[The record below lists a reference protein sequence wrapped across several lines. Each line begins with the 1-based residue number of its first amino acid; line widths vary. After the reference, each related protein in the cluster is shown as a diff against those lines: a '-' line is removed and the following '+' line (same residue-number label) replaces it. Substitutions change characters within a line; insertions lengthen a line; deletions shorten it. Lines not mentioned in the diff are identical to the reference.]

1 MILPIVAYGDPVLNT
16 KASPIARD
24 YPNLQALL
32 SDMFETMYEANGVGL
47 AAPQIGLSIRLFVI
61 DASPFDEEKF
71 KNEKRVFINPE
82 ILAYAGEE
90 WAFNEGCLSIP
101 DVRGDVFR
109 PERIRIRYFDE
120 HFVQQE
126 REFDDL
132 PARIIQHEYDHIEG
146 TLFTE
151 KLAPLRRRMVQK
163 KLEQIKK
170 GIVSVT
176 YKMRFP
182 KLQRRK

>member
-1 MILPIVAYGDPVLNT
+1 MILPIVAYGDPVLTT
-16 KASPIARD
+16 KAKAIAQD
-24 YPNLQALL
+24 YPDLQALIAH
-32 SDMFETMYEANGVGL
+32 MFETMYEANGVGL
-47 AAPQIGLSIRLFVI
+47 AAPQVGLSIRLFVI

-71 KNEKRVFINPE
+71 KSEKRVFINPE
-82 ILAYAGEE
+82 ILEYAGEE

-109 PERIRIRYFDE
+109 PERIRIRYMDE

-146 TLFTE
+146 MLFTE